1 MKYITDKIILNKNSE
16 LKSKKNIILCADRNY
31 MKYVGITMTSI
42 LMHSDKQVAFHIFG
56 DEISEADL
64 KKFKNIAEAEDVYIA
79 IYLIDK
85 DVLQKLP
92 KNIKTNRHISI
103 AAYFRIIAYAVLA
116 ETINYVL
123 YMDCDILVKGK
134 LDAFWNYTMNSKITA
149 LVVQDNSEE
158 QNAQR
163 VGTARYF
170 NSGVMFVNLTEWK
183 KNNFTERSL
192 KMISE
197 QDWPFLDQDVLNVLL
212 NNKIVF
218 LNTEYNYQYSLSK
231 LIDDSPCPSKE
242 KLREDAVIV
251 HYIGAS
257 KPWHTWVQCCQGAKA
272 WVAVKQN
279 SMWNDVKLSGPETI
293 KNHTYKY
300 WHKFARVAKKEG
312 HWSDMFKYYWN
323 YCCSKVLGK

>member
-64 KKFKNIAEAEDVYIA
+64 KKIKNIAEADDVYIA

-134 LDAFWNYTMNSKITA
+134 LDAFWNYTMNSEITA

-218 LNTEYNYQYSLSK
+218 LNTEYNY
-231 LIDDSPCPSKE
+231 
-242 KLREDAVIV
+242 
-251 HYIGAS
+251 
-257 KPWHTWVQCCQGAKA
+257 
-272 WVAVKQN
+272 
-279 SMWNDVKLSGPETI
+279 
-293 KNHTYKY
+293 
-300 WHKFARVAKKEG
+300 
-312 HWSDMFKYYWN
+312 
-323 YCCSKVLGK
+323 